1 MFLFISTS
9 EIVFLLFAVLMLFGT
24 DKLPGIARMAAK
36 AIKTVKNASN
46 DLKSEISNATIDDSI
61 MNDAKNSMTE
71 IKNSI
76 QETVSRKK

>member
-1 MFLFISTS
+1 
-9 EIVFLLFAVLMLFGT
+9 MLFGT